1 MAYVMGK
8 SEKSISFTKESNKNI
23 EYNSN
28 IRYENENTKIKYVP
42 TLHRINAPFGSSS
55 VKSTLNNIAI
65 SQDPGPGFL

>member
-28 IRYENENTKIKYVP
+28 IRYENENKKI
-42 TLHRINAPFGSSS
+42 
-55 VKSTLNNIAI
+55 
-65 SQDPGPGFL
+65 